1 MEKITYPLSAP
12 IKAHGEELTALEV
25 RRPTPQECRAIK
37 VLPYNLTESGAPAVD
52 TEAAAKYIAVCA
64 AIPASSV
71 NQLDLYDLN
80 KLAWMITGFFM
91 RPASTDS
98 DALNASPSTSPTTG
112 E

>member
-37 VLPYNLTESGAPAVD
+37 VLPYNLSEGGTPIMD
-52 TEAAAKYIAVCA
+52 TEAAAKYIAVCC

-80 KLAWMITGFFM
+80 KVGWLITGFFL
-91 RPASTDS
+91 RPASMDS
-98 DALNASPSTSPTTG
+98 QALKDLLSTSPTTG